1 MCELVGK
8 GEASGCHYSLPGD
21 KQAVDAAV
29 LLQAAFAGKAIG
41 EDSGQNRVC
50 AEDARLGRDVRVG
63 GRGGTRQVQRVSG
76 GPKEGC
82 AVRMSRNSERMV
94 AELVELGYNPAE
106 RLLGPDR
113 HTGGG
118 RLPGAVAARGRVQ
131 PLYGDSDRSS
141 PTGRRRSRLRVP
153 EILAGILPETDR
165 VPTAGGELAQG
176 PGPFPPAIPGER
188 RGGATVTTARYR
200 LNGAPDHR
208 PSTTRWP
215 QPLSAISGN
224 ASRVS
229 LLQKLWSAAGKLG
242 T

>member
-1 MCELVGK
+1 
-8 GEASGCHYSLPGD
+8 
-21 KQAVDAAV
+21 
-29 LLQAAFAGKAIG
+29 
-41 EDSGQNRVC
+41 
-50 AEDARLGRDVRVG
+50 
-63 GRGGTRQVQRVSG
+63 
-76 GPKEGC
+76 
-82 AVRMSRNSERMV
+82 MSRNSERMV

-141 PTGRRRSRLRVP
+141 PAGRRRSRLRTP

-176 PGPFPPAIPGER
+176 PGLFPPAILGER

-215 QPLSAISGN
+215 QPFVRDLRKRFPGEPIP
-224 ASRVS
+224 RW
-229 LLQKLWSAAGKLG
+229 LAGFYARRHMTCTKWLHQ
-242 T
+242 